1 MNFLA
6 EKIEKLLL
14 NNECVIIHSFGGFIK
29 NDKSATIVADNIT
42 PPMVEVSFNAMLRHD
57 DGLLCSLIADENAVD
72 RKSVV

>member
-29 NDKSATIVADNIT
+29 NDKSAMQI
-42 PPMVEVSFNAMLRHD
+42 
-57 DGLLCSLIADENAVD
+57 
-72 RKSVV
+72 